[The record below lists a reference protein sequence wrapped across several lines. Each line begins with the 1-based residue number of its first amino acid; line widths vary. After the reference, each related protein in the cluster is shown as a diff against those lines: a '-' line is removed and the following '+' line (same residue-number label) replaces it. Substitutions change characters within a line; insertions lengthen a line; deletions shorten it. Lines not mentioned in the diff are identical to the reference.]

1 MPRLAGKL
9 PPFGRHAG
17 AALVAHGYLGQD
29 DLWPVLRAHAE
40 WVMGRAVEALLDAG
54 GFDASL
60 GARPMRRTIGRLVE
74 APLAEMILRG
84 DLGEGAVALL
94 DVEEGKIVVDAIHA
108 RAAE

>member
-1 MPRLAGKL
+1 MLADLGRSLGDRGIRLDVTPG
-9 PPFGRHAG
+9 
-17 AALVAHGYLGQD
+17 
-29 DLWPVLRAHAE
+29 
-40 WVMGRAVEALLDAG
+40 AVEALLDAG

>member
-40 WVMGRAVEALLDAG
+40 WVMGRAILVDSGTCELEADPPARYKAEPSVFGVQPVLMSTRAG
-54 GFDASL
+54 CRFVVASMSS
-60 GARPMRRTIGRLVE
+60 ARP
-74 APLAEMILRG
+74 
-84 DLGEGAVALL
+84 
-94 DVEEGKIVVDAIHA
+94 
-108 RAAE
+108 